1 MIRMSLSKPKNG
13 NGSPATSS
21 PAPKHF
27 HIMNHVKYEHM
38 VAGVSGGVAS
48 TLVLHPLDLL
58 KVRFAVNDGSV
69 TARPQYQGLK
79 NAVAMIVKEEGYRGL
94 YRGVTPNCWGAGA
107 AWGFYF
113 LLSVSVCDAILVV
126 FFMFTKQSYPLVS
139 FTVTTPSKHT

>member
-1 MIRMSLSKPKNG
+1 MSLSKPKNG
-13 NGSPATSS
+13 NGSSS
-21 PAPKHF
+21 SGAGSSTPGSPSKHF
-27 HIMNHVKYEHM
+27 HLMNHIKYEHM

-69 TARPQYQGLK
+69 AARPQYHGLTS
-79 NAVAMIVKEEGYRGL
+79 AVSMILKEEGYKGL

-113 LLSVSVCDAILVV
+113 LL
-126 FFMFTKQSYPLVS
+126 
-139 FTVTTPSKHT
+139 